1 MKISIINKKGGVG
14 KTSLAYS
21 LAKDLEYY
29 LLSNDDSVIE
39 IAYPDMAKIME
50 KPKLIEDSIYDF
62 GGFVDSGV
70 IDILNKSNFVIIPL
84 TSDLNSF
91 KKTVSIINEIENKNI
106 ILVAN
111 KAEKDDFKEIESYFK
126 EKYNFPIFE
135 IKNSRIWKKT
145 FEEKKSVSEIKNN
158 SKMNQYIYRN
168 SINGYEN
175 LLNFI
180 KENNNG

>member
-14 KTSLAYS
+14 KTSLAFS
-21 LAKDLEYY
+21 LAKDMDYY

-50 KPKLIEDSIYDF
+50 IPKLIDDVVYDF
-62 GGFVDSGV
+62 GGFVDAGV
-70 IDILNKSNFVIIPL
+70 IDILNKSDFVIIPL

-91 KKTVSIINEIENKNI
+91 KKTVSLVKEINNSNI

-111 KAEKDDFKEIESYFK
+111 KAEKDDFKEIEDYFK
-126 EKYNFPIFE
+126 SKYNFPIFE

-145 FEEKKSVSEIKNN
+145 FEEKKSVIEIKNN
-158 SKMNQYIYRN
+158 SKMSKYVYRN
-168 SINGYEN
+168 SINGYEK
-175 LLNFI
+175 LLKYI
-180 KENNNG
+180 KG

>member
-21 LAKDLEYY
+21 LAKDLELY

-50 KPKLIEDSIYDF
+50 HPKLIDNVVYDF
-62 GGFVDSGV
+62 GGFVDAGV
-70 IDILNKSNFVIIPL
+70 IDILNKSDFVIIPL

-91 KKTVSIINEIENKNI
+91 KKTVSLINEIENDNI

-111 KAEKDDFKEIESYFK
+111 KAEKEDFKEIETFFK
-126 EKYNFPIFE
+126 KKFGFPIFE

-145 FEEKKSVSEIKNN
+145 FEESKSASEIKNS
-158 SKMNQYIYRN
+158 SKINQYVYRN
-168 SINGYEN
+168 SIDGYEK

-180 KENNNG
+180 KEKNNG